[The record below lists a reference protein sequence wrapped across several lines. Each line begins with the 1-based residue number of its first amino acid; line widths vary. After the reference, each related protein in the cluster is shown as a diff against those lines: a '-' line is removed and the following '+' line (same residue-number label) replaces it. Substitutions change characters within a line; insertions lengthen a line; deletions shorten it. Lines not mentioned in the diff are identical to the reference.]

1 MCAGDKFRNAKD
13 DSTKCPVC
21 SKTVYK
27 AEELQAIGSVWHK
40 QCFTCGGITDQGC
53 KRKLAL
59 GAFQTLNK
67 VPFCSAC
74 GDRLAKESQTIMAKT
89 SFPIH
94 SSKDSISGG
103 SAEDTFSGPPTTALP
118 SPPVDT
124 FQSFELSDDFGKPG
138 LQNTAA
144 NKFRVGKNFNNLNIL
159 MRIFEVEVLKNIC
172 LVCNILLNYIFCI

>member
-1 MCAGDKFRNAKD
+1 MNNALSLPLYTFNLCLFTGDKFRNARD

-40 QCFTCGGITDQGC
+40 QCFTCGGTTDQGC

-67 VPFCSAC
+67 VPFCAAC
-74 GDRLAKESQTIMAKT
+74 GDRLAKESQSVMAKT
-89 SFPIH
+89 SFPIN
-94 SSKDSISGG
+94 SSKDSTSGSG
-103 SAEDTFSGPPTTALP
+103 NSGIADDTFSAGPPITTAA
-118 SPPVDT
+118 VDT

-138 LQNTAA
+138 GLQNSAA
-144 NKFRVGKNFNNLNIL
+144 NKFRVGK
-159 MRIFEVEVLKNIC
+159 
-172 LVCNILLNYIFCI
+172 